1 MLFPFLQTNC
11 LSKYLNLQV
20 FPEGT
25 HFKIPWFERPIIYD
39 VRAHPHLVESTSG
52 SRDLQMV
59 HFNSRLSLIF
69 YLFLYKRRKI
79 VVVHIH
85 DCFQRFQFLYKANK
99 FYLK

>member
-1 MLFPFLQTNC
+1 MLFPFLQTHC
-11 LSKYLNLQV
+11 LSKYPNLQV

-59 HFNSRLSLIF
+59 HFNSRLS
-69 YLFLYKRRKI
+69 YLFIY
-79 VVVHIH
+79 
-85 DCFQRFQFLYKANK
+85 
-99 FYLK
+99 FYAKGGK